1 MSSRKSSRR
10 LFHFWNTTLTCV
22 GLNYR
27 RIPYNGVEREGSG
40 DDSSEDEQSRQVKTI
55 KVPEPGKFSPPRW
68 NSSKFDL
75 HDEFRDT
82 GLQIIVKLAN
92 IELTPEKPE
101 YYGGAWHVKEGRLLT
116 FPNILQHRVSPFS
129 LADRSMPG
137 HRKILAL
144 LLVDPYLPIIS
155 SSNVP
160 PQQEKWATE
169 RERSIRQ
176 ALRPLPQELK
186 DMVYD
191 DLDTR
196 YMTMDEAK
204 AFRLE
209 LMEERSAA
217 AFEQNENFQNGGFIF
232 V

>member
-1 MSSRKSSRR
+1 MSSRKSSPW

-101 YYGGAWHVKEGRLLT
+101 YYGGAWHVK
-116 FPNILQHRVSPFS
+116 
-129 LADRSMPG
+129 
-137 HRKILAL
+137 
-144 LLVDPYLPIIS
+144 
-155 SSNVP
+155 VP
-160 PQQEKWATE
+160 SGTN
-169 RERSIRQ
+169 
-176 ALRPLPQELK
+176 L
-186 DMVYD
+186 
-191 DLDTR
+191 
-196 YMTMDEAK
+196 
-204 AFRLE
+204 
-209 LMEERSAA
+209 
-217 AFEQNENFQNGGFIF
+217 
-232 V
+232 